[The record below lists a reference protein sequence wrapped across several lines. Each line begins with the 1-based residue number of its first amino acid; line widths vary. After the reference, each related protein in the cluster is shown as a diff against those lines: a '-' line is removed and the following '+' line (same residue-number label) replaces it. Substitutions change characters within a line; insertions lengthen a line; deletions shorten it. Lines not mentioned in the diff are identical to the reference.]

1 MLKDNKTYPNDT
13 YTYSIKCDKTN
24 KLKTYT
30 ISNIGTANP
39 VIQLETTKQNNE

>member
-1 MLKDNKTYPNDT
+1 MLKDNKIFNTDT
-13 YTYSIKCDKTN
+13 YVYSIKCDKTN

-39 VIQLETTKQNNE
+39 TVKVETKYE